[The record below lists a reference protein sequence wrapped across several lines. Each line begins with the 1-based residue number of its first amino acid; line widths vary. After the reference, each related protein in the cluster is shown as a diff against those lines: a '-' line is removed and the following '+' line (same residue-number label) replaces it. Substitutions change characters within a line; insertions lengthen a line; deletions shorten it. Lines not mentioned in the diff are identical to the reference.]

1 MCLISFV
8 SDLVTRFVVSWAVT
22 KFYQIQVGVKILQN
36 HDTIELKS
44 GLKILVSTGNIY
56 GQDDTFPE
64 SIDLFLWVFCELK
77 YLLSD
82 NKGYEYNIVG
92 QSVWL
97 IHTLLYDIQ

>member
-1 MCLISFV
+1 MFQTWLRGSLFLGQLP
-8 SDLVTRFVVSWAVT
+8 S
-22 KFYQIQVGVKILQN
+22 FYQIQVGVKILQN

>member
-8 SDLVTRFVVSWAVT
+8 SDLVTRFVVSWTVT
-22 KFYQIQVGVKILQN
+22 KFLSNPSRCKN
-36 HDTIELKS
+36 PAKHDTIELKS

-82 NKGYEYNIVG
+82 NK
-92 QSVWL
+92 
-97 IHTLLYDIQ
+97 